1 MFVGRVRQRTDLAI
15 SVRAD
20 DRGRLPIPQEREL
33 FRIAQEALVNVERH
47 ADADT
52 VTIVWRCDGRSAELF
67 VIDDGVGFTLG
78 RSGRL
83 DSYGIKGM
91 RERAAAIGGK
101 LDVDS
106 TPGQGTR
113 IRCVVTANA

>member
-1 MFVGRVRQRTDLAI
+1 MDAAPF
-15 SVRAD
+15 SM
-20 DRGRLPIPQEREL
+20 
-33 FRIAQEALVNVERH
+33 RIASA
-47 ADADT
+47 ADLPGLRA
-52 VTIVWRCDGRSAELF
+52 IRR
-67 VIDDGVGFTLG
+67 TLNNPEG
-78 RSGRL
+78 KAGRL